1 MLSDADKF
9 KAEDDAIKAKLAERN
24 EFESYCV

>member
-9 KAEDDAIKAKLAERN
+9 KAEDDAIQAKLAEKN
-24 EFESYCV
+24 EFENYCV